1 MLNSMSTVSSGT
13 PTQSKYSP
21 PILNS
26 SKLNGDFVY
35 ICVYRAF
42 VTWNEKFVHVW
53 NPNTRQL
60 LYSVDVYQETKSHV
74 NSTLCY
80 SVKNF
85 VSLA

>member
-1 MLNSMSTVSSGT
+1 MEPKFKVSS
-13 PTQSKYSP
+13 SKTI
-21 PILNS
+21 ILI
-26 SKLNGDFVY
+26 DFAS
-35 ICVYRAF
+35 RAF

-85 VSLA
+85 VSLS